1 MKLISINS
9 GKAGPLFTNQHPDH
23 TVVMSGIKKSGISD
37 INQPGPVEINSLG
50 VIGDEQAD
58 LTVHGGIEKAIYV
71 YPHEH
76 YSFWNALLSR
86 ELKKPM
92 DLQPGAM
99 GENFTI
105 TGLFEENVFVGD
117 TLFMPDVGT
126 ARCDFPGGDAK
137 TLYASTRKIL
147 SLPPQTRLFMCH
159 DYPPHGRPVNFE
171 TTVAEQK
178 AKNIHV
184 HDGIDEAQFVAM
196 RTTRDATLEMPM
208 LILPAVQINIRAGEL
223 PPKESNG
230 IAYAKI
236 PLNAL

>member
-9 GKAGPLFTNQHPDH
+9 GKVGPLFTNQHPDH
-23 TVVMSGIKKSGISD
+23 TVVMSGTKKSGISD

-76 YSFWNALLSR
+76 YPFWNALLSR

-105 TGLFEENVFVGD
+105 TGLLEENVYVGD
-117 TLFMPDVGT
+117 TLQIGDLEFVVTKLREPCFKFNARMGYKGAAKAMLQSGHCGWYMRVITPGT
-126 ARCDFPGGDAK
+126 LIAGSAINHRPGKQETAIADQVRAIAK
-137 TLYASTRKIL
+137 
-147 SLPPQTRLFMCH
+147 
-159 DYPPHGRPVNFE
+159 
-171 TTVAEQK
+171 
-178 AKNIHV
+178 
-184 HDGIDEAQFVAM
+184 
-196 RTTRDATLEMPM
+196 RDMQRDLWD
-208 LILPAVQINIRAGEL
+208 
-223 PPKESNG
+223 
-230 IAYAKI
+230 
-236 PLNAL
+236 